1 MDKIDSNTIIK
12 NLTGILCGTIIISLL
27 FPFVSIG
34 ASANAGGMGE
44 AEEST
49 VLNGFQIITEE
60 YYLLSA
66 LLLYLL
72 LITYHNFKNIKRLYH
87 LLYLLLV
94 L

>member
-49 VLNGFQIITEE
+49 VLMVD
-60 YYLLSA
+60 S
-66 LLLYLL
+66 
-72 LITYHNFKNIKRLYH
+72 
-87 LLYLLLV
+87 
-94 L
+94 